1 MKSND
6 PNINWVKEPELGLS
20 GRLYLP
26 AIIDG
31 LKTTLGHLFRKKVT
45 VQYPEQEPTLG
56 NPDIYRGVHRLNRD
70 DQGRVKCVACFL
82 CATACPAHCID
93 IIGAQSPWEDREKY
107 PQSFVLDEL
116 RCIYCGMC
124 EEACPV
130 DAIELTPFYDLTG
143 SSREEMIFDKEKL
156 LSVYDQTQSS
166 PGTPSSQNVSTEE
179 NRSPEDSPESK
190 HIPEDHKTH
199 D

>member
-6 PNINWVKEPELGLS
+6 PDINWVKEPELGLS

-26 AIIDG
+26 AILDG
-31 LKTTLGHLFRKKVT
+31 LKTTIGHLFGKKVT
-45 VQYPEQEPTLG
+45 VQYPEQE
-56 NPDIYRGVHRLNRD
+56 
-70 DQGRVKCVACFL
+70 
-82 CATACPAHCID
+82 
-93 IIGAQSPWEDREKY
+93 PWEDREKY

-130 DAIELTPFYDLTG
+130 DAIELTTFYDLTG
-143 SSREEMIFDKEKL
+143 TSREEMIFDKEKL

-166 PGTPSSQNVSTEE
+166 PSDPSSQTVLTEE
-179 NRSPEDSPESK
+179 NRSPTDSPESEPL
-190 HIPEDHKTH
+190 PEDRQTH

>member
-1 MKSND
+1 M
-6 PNINWVKEPELGLS
+6 
-20 GRLYLP
+20 
-26 AIIDG
+26 
-31 LKTTLGHLFRKKVT
+31 
-45 VQYPEQEPTLG
+45 
-56 NPDIYRGVHRLNRD
+56 
-70 DQGRVKCVACFL
+70 
-82 CATACPAHCID
+82 
-93 IIGAQSPWEDREKY
+93 
-107 PQSFVLDEL
+107 
-116 RCIYCGMC
+116 
-124 EEACPV
+124 